1 MKLTSTM
8 ACLSATA
15 VMTLGVVG
23 PALAEPSKAI
33 QLSWDGG
40 SAYSDTT
47 TESFVGFPVAVPG
60 DSTERTLM
68 VRNDGPTDGTLH
80 VSITNVDILDPTA
93 DDVHHNP
100 NHTAPDDSGRY
111 AGAGDQGDFYSDL
124 LIDWNSGSSSIKEL
138 DAAGDTQVLTIDL
151 PRGET
156 TPVTIGYELP
166 IDSTSGNKANVEP
179 RLGKFDV
186 VLSLGGD
193 TEDGEGTEE
202 VNAGAD
208 ADHTADADNNTG
220 ADNTA
225 DAEAGD
231 GTEADSTGDSD
242 GSDGSDGGEASDPSQ
257 DGPDDSRGIAHA
269 DTSIN
274 TDADSAAEAGGSLPR
289 TGGVMWWTAAL
300 GALLAGS
307 GAAIAAATRKKS

>member
-8 ACLSATA
+8 ACFSATA
-15 VMTLGVVG
+15 VMTLGVAG

-93 DDVHHNP
+93 DDVHNNP

-111 AGAGDQGDFYSDL
+111 AGAGGQGDFYSDL

-138 DAAGDTQVLTIDL
+138 DAAGDTQILTIDL

-208 ADHTADADNNTG
+208 AD
-220 ADNTA
+220 NTA

-242 GSDGSDGGEASDPSQ
+242 RSDGSDGGGASDPSQ
-257 DGPDDSRGIAHA
+257 DGPDDSRGSAHA
-269 DTSIN
+269 GTYIN
-274 TDADSAAEAGGSLPR
+274 TDADSDAEAGGSLPR
-289 TGGVMWWTAAL
+289 SGGVMWWTAAL
-300 GALLAGS
+300 GVMLAGS
-307 GAAIAAATRKKS
+307 GAAIAAASRKKS